1 MKTLSKPFQ
10 REKETLAAK
19 GEYDSSTEAE
29 RSFMLAEFELIQ
41 DKAQAEGLDVRGR
54 QIIRGV
60 DSFREVAEAINSVP
74 FNAAAFIEV
83 GPPVDEGPVKVTRMF
98 VVKRRDPELKDDTIT
113 TFFQLDLIRD
123 GGKETLESSV
133 LFNEVTD
140 GNVAKRA
147 EVSFDGETGHI
158 VGHHEMTSKG
168 VIKKLPDPDPN
179 ACNNDIR
186 QAVETL
192 DQPVIEVV
200 NRETG
205 EFEVVKAR
213 DEGISATL
221 SVVDTQVER
230 RSLFKS
236 SKLALKLG
244 KRAAKD
250 AFKAARSQT
259 GESN

>member
-1 MKTLSKPFQ
+1 MKTLSKPIQ
-10 REKETLAAK
+10 RAKESLVAK
-19 GEYDSSTEAE
+19 GEYDSSAEAE

-54 QIIRGV
+54 HIIRGV

-83 GPPVDEGPVKVTRMF
+83 RPPVNEGPVKVTRMF

-113 TFFQLDLIRD
+113 TFFQLDLIVD
-123 GGKETLESSV
+123 GDEETLESSV

-140 GNVAKRA
+140 GNVARRA
-147 EVSFDGETGHI
+147 EVNFDGETGRI
-158 VGHHEMTSKG
+158 EGNHEMTKKG
-168 VIKKLPDPDPN
+168 VIKKLPDPDPS

-205 EFEVVKAR
+205 EFDVVKAR

-221 SVVDTQVER
+221 SVVDTQIEK

-236 SKLALKLG
+236 AKLALKLG

-250 AFKAARSQT
+250 TFKAARSHT
-259 GESN
+259 EEND